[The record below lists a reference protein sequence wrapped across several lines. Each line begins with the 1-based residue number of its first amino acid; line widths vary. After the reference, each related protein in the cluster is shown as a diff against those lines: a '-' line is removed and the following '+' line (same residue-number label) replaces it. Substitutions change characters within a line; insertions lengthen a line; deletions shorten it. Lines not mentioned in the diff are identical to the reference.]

1 MSKNALIV
9 VCLILVMVVR
19 KRERG
24 KERSRARDKE
34 SKDHNVDDKYA
45 NYLKIVVVER
55 YMPEKLVVL

>member
-1 MSKNALIV
+1 VPYFGDGCS
-9 VCLILVMVVR
+9 
-19 KRERG
+19 KREKG

-34 SKDHNVDDKYA
+34 SNAHNVADKYA